1 MSDLIKRLIDILL
14 ATTSLVFLSP
24 LLLAAWAAIRIED
37 GGPSLYVSKRVGK
50 GYRVFNLFKFRTMY
64 RDAESRLKEL
74 ANLNQYAGGGI
85 VSNAGNSSDN
95 PCSSCAEKGTWCS
108 PAMISDSGLVCE
120 RLLISQL
127 EAGKSAPFVKFVN
140 DPRVTRV
147 GRILRRTSVDEL
159 PQLLNVL
166 KGEMSIVGNR
176 PLPLYE
182 AQVLTRDTSVAR
194 FMAPAGL
201 TGLWQVTKR
210 GGSDMSADERIGLD
224 VTYARKRSL
233 RGDLT
238 IILKTVPAL
247 IQAEDV

>member
-1 MSDLIKRLIDILL
+1 
-14 ATTSLVFLSP
+14 
-24 LLLAAWAAIRIED
+24 
-37 GGPSLYVSKRVGK
+37 
-50 GYRVFNLFKFRTMY
+50 
-64 RDAESRLKEL
+64 
-74 ANLNQYAGGGI
+74 
-85 VSNAGNSSDN
+85 
-95 PCSSCAEKGTWCS
+95 
-108 PAMISDSGLVCE
+108 MISDSGLVCE

-127 EAGKSAPFVKFVN
+127 EAGKSAPFIKFVN

-147 GRILRRTSVDEL
+147 GRILRKTSVDEL

-210 GGSDMSADERIGLD
+210 GGSEMSADERIGLD
-224 VTYARKRSL
+224 VTYAQKRSL
-233 RGDLT
+233 RGDLK
-238 IILKTVPAL
+238 IMLKTVPAL
-247 IQAEDV
+247 LQAEDV